1 MVEVKH
7 PRIKRTST
15 IVILRSARPLANDK
29 FTSSVQKST
38 HFATF
43 YLFLSLSIAKS
54 ICSSIILY
62 IYVPIYL
69 SIYVSVNLSIANQ
82 SIYADLWAGID
93 LVNTFYSRFNRSD
106 PGLATRETQ
115 FERDFLESIRLGK
128 VESIQLLSRDSIRR
142 LEMSKNWEFVKRC
155 AKEAAHADNPEIVRS
170 EINRFWMN

>member
-43 YLFLSLSIAKS
+43 YLFLSLSIAKF

-62 IYVPIYL
+62 IYVPIYT
-69 SIYVSVNLSIANQ
+69 SIYVSVNLSMLINLLPQTYGPVLILLTHSILGSTGPTPASQPARPSSNAIFSNQ
-82 SIYADLWAGID
+82 S
-93 LVNTFYSRFNRSD
+93 V
-106 PGLATRETQ
+106 
-115 FERDFLESIRLGK
+115 
-128 VESIQLLSRDSIRR
+128 
-142 LEMSKNWEFVKRC
+142 
-155 AKEAAHADNPEIVRS
+155 
-170 EINRFWMN
+170 